1 MALTNKL
8 TAIANAIR
16 AKDGSTASMTL
27 AQMPEK
33 IAAITTADNIVHAD
47 IPEYIKAAA
56 LEVAKKVR
64 AVQTPE
70 SITFI
75 AMSDSHQLDTSSDI
89 IAGNKHAGMAAKA
102 LAYILPNIDF
112 ACFLGDYTA
121 GSNTTTIEEGKR
133 HFAEINAD
141 IDEAFAG
148 ITQFRT
154 VGNHDPLGYSYSQNG
169 SYLNQAT
176 LYELVGK

>member
-1 MALTNKL
+1 MALTDKL
-8 TAIANAIR
+8 TAIADAIR
-16 AKDGSTASMTL
+16 AKDGSTATMTL
-27 AQMPEK
+27 DQMPEK
-33 IAAITTADNIVHAD
+33 IAAITTADNIVHGD
-47 IPEYIKAAA
+47 IPDYIKSAA

-64 AVQTPE
+64 AVQTDE

-89 IAGNKHAGMAAKA
+89 VTGNKHAGMAAKA

-112 ACFLGDYTA
+112 ACFLGDYTV

-148 ITQFRT
+148 I
-154 VGNHDPLGYSYSQNG
+154 P
-169 SYLNQAT
+169 
-176 LYELVGK
+176 